1 MSILIDRDQGISS
14 PALVPAEGDLARD
27 HAGLEL
33 TIGLINNMPDPAL
46 KATERQFMKL
56 LQAAAGP
63 RRIRFH
69 CFSLPS
75 VKRSPDAKWHVES
88 EYSELTELR
97 RHKFDGLIV
106 TGAEPL
112 APELDQEPYWR
123 DLTDLI
129 DWARV
134 NTRSTIWSCLAAHA
148 AVLHLDRIERRRLQ
162 TKCHGVFDCDAVT
175 NDPLTGAAPAPLKV
189 SHSRLNEI
197 TEGDLTQAGY
207 RVLTRS
213 ALAGVDIFVRQYASR
228 FVFFQGHPEY
238 DALSL
243 QREYLRDIG
252 RYLARERENYPAVP
266 VSYFDAAT
274 EEKLARFEKQAKH
287 ERHPALANDLPALNL
302 RADIA
307 AGSAAA
313 ALFRNWL
320 QYLGAEADASV
331 LARSTKTN
339 RFNLR
344 TNKV

>member
-1 MSILIDRDQGISS
+1 MTILIDRDQGISS
-14 PALVPAEGDLARD
+14 PALVPAEGDPARD
-27 HAGLEL
+27 RAGPEL

-75 VKRSPDAKWHVES
+75 VKRSPEAKWHVES
-88 EYSELTELR
+88 EYSDLADLKR
-97 RHKFDGLIV
+97 GRFDGLIV
-106 TGAEPL
+106 TGAEPV
-112 APELDQEPYWR
+112 APELHQEPYWR

-129 DWARV
+129 DWART

-148 AVLHLDRIERRRLQ
+148 AVLHLDGIERRRLPA
-162 TKCHGVFDCDAVT
+162 KCHGIFDCEAVV
-175 NDPLTGAAPAPLKV
+175 DDSLTQAAPAPLKV

-197 TEGDLTQAGY
+197 AEGDLVQAGY
-207 RVLTRS
+207 QVLTRS
-213 ALAGVDIFVRQYASR
+213 AEAGVDVFVRQYASR

-252 RYLARERENYPAVP
+252 RYLARERETYPRVP
-266 VSYFDAAT
+266 VSYFDAVT
-274 EEKLARFEKQAKH
+274 EEKLARFERRARQ
-287 ERHPALANDLPALNL
+287 ERHPALTNDLPALNL

-331 LARSTKTN
+331 LAR
-339 RFNLR
+339 
-344 TNKV
+344 

>member
-1 MSILIDRDQGISS
+1 MTILIDRDQGISS
-14 PALVPAEGDLARD
+14 PALVPAERDLARD
-27 HAGLEL
+27 HGEL
-33 TIGLINNMPDPAL
+33 TIGLINNMPDTAL

-56 LQAAAGP
+56 LQAAAGA

-75 VKRSPDAKWHVES
+75 VKRSPEAKWHVES
-88 EYSELTELR
+88 EYSDLADLR
-97 RHKFDGLIV
+97 RHRFDGLIV
-106 TGAEPL
+106 TGAEPV

-129 DWARV
+129 DWAKLH
-134 NTRSTIWSCLAAHA
+134 TRSTIWSCLAAHA
-148 AVLHLDRIERRRLQ
+148 AVLHLDRIERRRLP
-162 TKCHGVFDCDAVT
+162 TKCHGVFDCEAVT
-175 NDPLTGAAPAPLKV
+175 DDTLIRAAPAPLKV

-197 TEGDLTQAGY
+197 AESDLDDAGY

-213 ALAGVDIFVRQYASR
+213 AQAGVDVFIRQYASR

-252 RYLARERENYPAVP
+252 RYLAREREIYPHLP

-274 EEKLARFEKQAKH
+274 EEKLLRFEKQAKH
-287 ERHPALANDLPALNL
+287 QRHPALTNELPALNL
-302 RADIA
+302 RTDIA

-313 ALFRNWL
+313 VLFRNWL
-320 QYLGAEADASV
+320 QYLGANADASV
-331 LARSTKTN
+331 VAR
-339 RFNLR
+339 
-344 TNKV
+344 

>member
-1 MSILIDRDQGISS
+1 MSVLIDRDQGIAS
-14 PALVPAEGDLARD
+14 PALVPAAGDLARD
-27 HAGLEL
+27 HARAEL
-33 TIGLINNMPDPAL
+33 TIGLVNNMPDTAL

-75 VKRSPDAKWHVES
+75 VQRSPEAKWHVES
-88 EYSELTELR
+88 EYSDLSDLKR
-97 RHKFDGLIV
+97 QRFDGLIV
-106 TGAEPL
+106 TGAEPV
-112 APELDQEPYWR
+112 APELDHEPYWN

-129 DWARV
+129 DWAKT

-148 AVLHLDRIERRRLQ
+148 AVLHLDRIERQRLPS
-162 TKCHGVFDCDAVT
+162 KCHGIFDCEAVSSDA
-175 NDPLTGAAPAPLKV
+175 LTRGAQVPLKV
-189 SHSRLNEI
+189 SHSRLNEV
-197 TEGDLTQAGY
+197 TESDLAQAGY
-207 RVLTRS
+207 QVLTRS
-213 ALAGVDIFVRQYASR
+213 ARAGVDIFTRQYASR

-252 RYLARERENYPAVP
+252 RYLAREREVYPALP

-274 EEKLARFEKQAKH
+274 EEKLVRFEKRARQQ
-287 ERHPALANDLPALNL
+287 RHPALTNELPALTL
-302 RADIA
+302 RTDIA

-320 QYLGAEADASV
+320 QYLGADTDASL
-331 LARSTKTN
+331 LAR
-339 RFNLR
+339 
-344 TNKV
+344 

>member
-1 MSILIDRDQGISS
+1 MTILIDRDQVISS

-27 HAGLEL
+27 RGAEL

-46 KATERQFMKL
+46 KATKRQFMKL
-56 LQAAAGP
+56 LQAAAGS

-75 VKRSPDAKWHVES
+75 VKRSPDAKWHIES
-88 EYSELTELR
+88 EYSDLADLGR
-97 RHKFDGLIV
+97 RQFDGLIV
-106 TGAEPL
+106 TGAEPV

-123 DLTDLI
+123 DLTELI
-129 DWARV
+129 DWAKV

-148 AVLHLDRIERRRLQ
+148 AVLYLDRIERRRLPA
-162 TKCHGVFDCDAVT
+162 KCHGIFDCKAVT
-175 NDPLTGAAPAPLKV
+175 HDPLTRGAPMPLKV

-197 TEGDLTQAGY
+197 AESELVQAGY

-213 ALAGVDIFVRQYASR
+213 EEAGVDIFVRQYASR

-243 QREYLRDIG
+243 QREYLRDVG
-252 RYLARERENYPAVP
+252 RYLARERENYPNLP

-274 EEKLARFEKQAKH
+274 EEKLARFEKQARH
-287 ERHPALANDLPALNL
+287 QRHPALTNELPALNL

-307 AGSAAA
+307 AGTAAA

-320 QYLGAEADASV
+320 QYLDTDADVSV
-331 LARSTKTN
+331 PAC
-339 RFNLR
+339 
-344 TNKV
+344 

>member
-1 MSILIDRDQGISS
+1 MTILIDRDQGISS

-27 HAGLEL
+27 HGFADL

-75 VKRSPDAKWHVES
+75 VKRSTDAKWHVES
-88 EYSELTELR
+88 EYSELSELR
-97 RHKFDGLIV
+97 HHKFDGLIV
-106 TGAEPL
+106 TGAEPV

-129 DWARV
+129 DWART

-148 AVLHLDRIERRRLQ
+148 AVLHLDRIERRRLPA
-162 TKCHGVFDCDAVT
+162 KCHGIFDCEAVT
-175 NDPLTGAAPAPLKV
+175 ADSLTRQAPAPLKV
-189 SHSRLNEI
+189 SHSRLNEVA
-197 TEGDLTQAGY
+197 EGDLVQAGY

-213 ALAGVDIFVRQYASR
+213 ARAGVDIFVRQYASR

-252 RYLARERENYPAVP
+252 RYLARERENYPHLP

-274 EEKLARFEKQAKH
+274 EEKLARFEKRAKH
-287 ERHPALANDLPALNL
+287 QRHPALTNELPALTL

-307 AGSAAA
+307 AGTAAV

-320 QYLGAEADASV
+320 HDLAVDAGASV
-331 LARSTKTN
+331 VAR
-339 RFNLR
+339 
-344 TNKV
+344 

>member
-1 MSILIDRDQGISS
+1 MSVLIDRDQGIAS

-27 HAGLEL
+27 HARAEL
-33 TIGLINNMPDPAL
+33 TIGLVNNMPDTAL

-75 VKRSPDAKWHVES
+75 VQRSPEAKWHVES
-88 EYSELTELR
+88 EYSDLSDLKR
-97 RHKFDGLIV
+97 QKFDGLIV
-106 TGAEPL
+106 TGAEPV

-123 DLTDLI
+123 DLTDLV
-129 DWARV
+129 DWAKT

-148 AVLHLDRIERRRLQ
+148 AVLHLDRVERQRLPS
-162 TKCHGVFDCDAVT
+162 KCHGIFDCEAVT
-175 NDPLTGAAPAPLKV
+175 NDTLTRDAQVPLKV
-189 SHSRLNEI
+189 SHSRLNEV
-197 TEGDLTQAGY
+197 TESDLAQAGY
-207 RVLTRS
+207 QVLTRS
-213 ALAGVDIFVRQYASR
+213 ARAGVDIFTRQYASR

-252 RYLARERENYPAVP
+252 RYLAREREVYPALP

-274 EEKLARFEKQAKH
+274 EEKLVRFEKRARHQ
-287 ERHPALANDLPALNL
+287 RHPALTNELPALTL
-302 RADIA
+302 RTDIA

-320 QYLGAEADASV
+320 QYLGADADASL
-331 LARSTKTN
+331 LAR
-339 RFNLR
+339 
-344 TNKV
+344 

>member
-1 MSILIDRDQGISS
+1 MSILIERDQGVPS
-14 PALVPAEGDLARD
+14 PALVPAQDDFAHDRGGA
-27 HAGLEL
+27 EL

-56 LQAAAGP
+56 LQAAADP

-75 VKRSPDAKWHVES
+75 VKRSPEAKWHVDS
-88 EYSELTELR
+88 EYSDLADLK
-97 RHKFDGLIV
+97 HQKFDGLIV
-106 TGAEPL
+106 TGAEPV

-123 DLTDLI
+123 DLTELI
-129 DWARV
+129 DWAKV

-148 AVLHLDRIERRRLQ
+148 AVLHLDRIERRRLPA
-162 TKCHGVFDCDAVT
+162 KRHGIFDCEAVGS
-175 NDPLTGAAPAPLKV
+175 DLLTRAAPAPLKV
-189 SHSRLNEI
+189 SHSRLNEVA
-197 TEGDLTQAGY
+197 ESDLTEAGY
-207 RVLTRS
+207 QVLTRS
-213 ALAGVDIFVRQYASR
+213 AEAGVDIFVRQYASR

-274 EEKLARFEKQAKH
+274 EERLARFEKKARQQ
-287 ERHPALANDLPALNL
+287 RHPALAGELPALIL
-302 RADIA
+302 RSDIA

-313 ALFRNWL
+313 VLFRNWL
-320 QYLGAEADASV
+320 NDLAMDAEAA
-331 LARSTKTN
+331 LPAR
-339 RFNLR
+339 
-344 TNKV
+344 

>member
-1 MSILIDRDQGISS
+1 MTILIDRDQAISS
-14 PALVPAEGDLARD
+14 PALVPGAGDLAREPGG
-27 HAGLEL
+27 AEL

-75 VKRSPDAKWHVES
+75 VKRSPEAKWHVES
-88 EYSELTELR
+88 EYSELSELR
-97 RHKFDGLIV
+97 HHKFDGLIV
-106 TGAEPL
+106 TGAEPV

-129 DWARV
+129 DWAKV

-148 AVLHLDRIERRRLQ
+148 AVLHLDGIERRRLPA
-162 TKCHGVFDCDAVT
+162 KCHGIFDCEAVT
-175 NDPLTGAAPAPLKV
+175 DDSLTHAVPAPLKV

-197 TEGDLTQAGY
+197 VEDDLAQAGY
-207 RVLTRS
+207 QVLTRA
-213 ALAGVDIFVRQYASR
+213 ALAGVDVFVRQYASR

-252 RYLARERENYPAVP
+252 RYLARERAIYPAVP
-266 VSYFDAAT
+266 VAYFDAAT
-274 EEKLARFEKQAKH
+274 EERLARFAKRARH
-287 ERHPALANDLPALNL
+287 QRHPALTNELPALTL
-302 RADIA
+302 RTDIA
-307 AGSAAA
+307 AGLAAA

-320 QYLGAEADASV
+320 QCLGADTDARL
-331 LARSTKTN
+331 LAR
-339 RFNLR
+339 
-344 TNKV
+344 